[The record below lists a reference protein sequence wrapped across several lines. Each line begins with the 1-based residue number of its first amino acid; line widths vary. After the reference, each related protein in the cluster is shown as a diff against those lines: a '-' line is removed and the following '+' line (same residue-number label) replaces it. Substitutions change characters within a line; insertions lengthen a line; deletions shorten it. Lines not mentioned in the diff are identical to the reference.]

1 MTNYLALIK
10 NCLRLIKNLFKIAK
24 LLSVDDSGDY
34 QFMTVTTLGKTQKVL
49 SFKPYGLMS
58 SPPAGSMI
66 GLWSQQGQES
76 NGIGIADDP
85 KNRIFTDMA
94 EGEVALGNY
103 ITASSIIFDENGD
116 AILATANDALIAAA
130 NDVTLFSGN
139 DVNLFALAGKCTVTG
154 ATIDMNGTSD
164 NLVTWADLSSILS
177 SYWTI
182 FNLHSHVGA
191 GAVTGGLVSFDIT
204 ASKATTLRTNG

>member
-1 MTNYLALIK
+1 MNPI
-10 NCLRLIKNLFKIAK
+10 RLIKNLFKIAK

-58 SPPAGSMI
+58 SPPVDSVV

-85 KNRIFTDMA
+85 KNRIVKNMV

-103 ITASSIIFDENGD
+103 ITASHVKFDEDGNSLVAASND
-116 AILATANDALIAAA
+116 AILFGFREVAL
-130 NDVTLFSGN
+130 
-139 DVNLFALAGKCTVTG
+139 LAVAEKVSITG
-154 ATIDMNGTSD
+154 PTIEMNGNSD
-164 NLVTWADLSSILS
+164 NLVTWADLSSLLS

-182 FNLHSHVGA
+182 FNLHSHAGVGP
-191 GAVTGGLVSFDIT
+191 VTGGTVSFDIT
-204 ASKATTLRTNG
+204 AAKATTLKTDG